1 MSLHDFRCL
10 SVYTSVNVYTSDKS
24 ETSQFPPLVNLH
36 MIVFWQFFPVLIMR
50 LLIIG
55 LVHFFELCV
64 PALRLFVLIQNIYL
78 SPSLRWCFSIYFSRI
93 QCRRL
98 LNWNALL
105 GRRLRTWISWRKRE
119 EMGHFLGSPKP
130 SKFEDAG
137 ADLRSAVPWSWYSQ
151 NVRQRKLWRHLPRR
165 PVWET
170 VDLKPD
176 CLAKKA
182 VNLWPQIRSQNL
194 TPVLGSTISL

>member
-1 MSLHDFRCL
+1 L

-24 ETSQFPPLVNLH
+24 ETSQFPPSVNLH

-64 PALRLFVLIQNIYL
+64 PALRLFILSQNIYL

-98 LNWNALL
+98 LN
-105 GRRLRTWISWRKRE
+105 
-119 EMGHFLGSPKP
+119 
-130 SKFEDAG
+130 
-137 ADLRSAVPWSWYSQ
+137 
-151 NVRQRKLWRHLPRR
+151 
-165 PVWET
+165 
-170 VDLKPD
+170 
-176 CLAKKA
+176 
-182 VNLWPQIRSQNL
+182 
-194 TPVLGSTISL
+194 